1 MNDRIMLVLLYR
13 ILQSLDI
20 SFFHL
25 TPLISSRARRNN
37 LFILSI
43 FESKLNCCAPLIHLE
58 AAGSKVFVPALKANG
73 LDPCGGP
80 STLAGALG

>member
-25 TPLISSRARRNN
+25 TPLLSSRARRNN
-37 LFILSI
+37 LSFTFLQ
-43 FESKLNCCAPLIHLE
+43 SKLNCCAPLIHLE

-73 LDPCGGP
+73 LDPGGGP